1 MYEWRVQRAI
11 AGVLLCLP
19 LVHFAYIAARDI
31 NAYLDPSPAVWDG
44 EIARYARQ
52 DLASMVPATPVLVT
66 GGQRVRLW
74 RDLPDRLP
82 GKDTLMRPL
91 GDATLEDLT
100 HHYDRLIGFYR
111 PKVLVLFPGYG
122 DLHLR
127 DEKSPEEFQRAL
139 RELLV
144 LDESYDTAEQR
155 FVIAPLQ
162 MPLHPEDAQRISRMT
177 ELARDLEGELPSLTV
192 IDANPMLS
200 GPNGRPNP
208 AFYRGD
214 GINLSA
220 EGYARVSLLL
230 ETAMRADGLITAQ
243 TQTD

>member
-1 MYEWRVQRAI
+1 M

-31 NAYLDPSPAVWDG
+31 NAYLDPSPSVWDG
-44 EIARYARQ
+44 EIARYAER
-52 DLASMVPATPVLVT
+52 DRARMIPENPVLVA

-74 RDLPDRLP
+74 RDLPDRLK
-82 GKDTLMRPL
+82 GQVTLMRPL

-111 PKVLVLFPGYG
+111 PRILVLFPGYG

-127 DEKSPEEFQRAL
+127 DAKSPEEFERAL
-139 RELLV
+139 HELLV
-144 LDESYDTAEQR
+144 LDASYGTVEHR
-155 FVIAPLQ
+155 YVIAPLQ
-162 MPLHPEDAQRISRMT
+162 MPLHPEDARRISRMT
-177 ELARDLEGELPSLTV
+177 ALAKGLENKLQNLTV
-192 IDANPMLS
+192 IDANPILS
-200 GPNGRPNP
+200 GPDGLPNP

-230 ETAMRADGLITAQ
+230 ETAMREGGLIAARMQ
-243 TQTD
+243 QD